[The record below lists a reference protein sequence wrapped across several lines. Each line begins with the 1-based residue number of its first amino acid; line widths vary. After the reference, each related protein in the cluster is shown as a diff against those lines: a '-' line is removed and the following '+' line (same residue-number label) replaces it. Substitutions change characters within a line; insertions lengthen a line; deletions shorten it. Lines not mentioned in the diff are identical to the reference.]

1 MNIDTNHGGEMMYL
15 KLEDP
20 SMFEDDSMKQP
31 QDHHANTDIY
41 EDSAILN
48 NLLNDEHFTTPI
60 DETTVP
66 DNANNIS
73 DTTCDYSDIAFGRTL
88 PIDPDSIQENNIID
102 SMTLTDYVN
111 LNSNELPYELIINDL
126 PHITRVENQ
135 LKLTLKFN
143 NLPKDTKKFVYLPTN
158 TISRQKFYLNSP
170 LQSLSQSIIDQT
182 LSINTFLLVNDEFL
196 LTSPKIVDVCMK
208 CVQREQRR
216 ASRRKSGLS
225 DNLLWCDNPRRS
237 AILFNDKQL
246 LKIENNEI
254 NLTTRIVCYCR
265 HHKAN
270 EGFKILIVITD
281 PTDNNKILAK
291 NFTSSI
297 IITDRKPSSITNK
310 TDLDLLTDSVPTL
323 SNFTNSRNSSNN
335 ITTTTTTMTNLP
347 KKYIPS
353 PNSLSETGGSES
365 FTSEYVSATY
375 QDYSSSATTADFL
388 PRQDSMNFNN
398 IPFSTSGTTNTAAA
412 TVVTNPRKR
421 SHLNITSSIPS
432 NPSFINDFN
441 QQFDST
447 HYFTGQQQQPDPNQ
461 PILQRVIPAKG
472 PTSGGIEVT
481 LLGSNFKDGLKVK
494 FGNNL
499 ALSTQCWNDSTMVTY
514 LPPTQS
520 PGQVI
525 VTIQDPD
532 NELIDDQ
539 DRSINSDPSL
549 LPFHNNNSTLQNS
562 IFTYTDETDRQL
574 IELALQIVGLKMNG
588 KLDDAR
594 NIAKKIVGT
603 GDNTN
608 DDPSPG
614 NSTNNNI
621 TNQYNYNN
629 ELNDENLIIQVIKS
643 MNRTTTHLSMCDTL
657 GRTLLHLATVNG
669 YYNLSLLLIKSGVH
683 LDVEDSFGF
692 TPLHFAAIG
701 GDYKVIN
708 LLLSCKAHINLK
720 DNKHQT
726 PRQMFINNNFI
737 SKTKDSYFKIISLF
751 DKYEDKISNIDKLSR
766 ISSHSSMDSSI
777 FNEDMNENAQMIGI
791 NHIQNQPIRKN
802 SDDDD
807 DAISYVSDCD
817 LEDNIS
823 FSENESDDIA
833 ISQRAT
839 AASIDTTSQVP
850 RLETTIDET
859 SEEAN
864 NATKRQS
871 LWGRMLTHL
880 NDDLPSY
887 DDLFPR
893 LNSKTTDDL
902 KINEPT
908 NVMTIQDNDSSQ
920 DTHIGSSTSED
931 DEEDL
936 IQVKLNKFFIKQ
948 KKTFQNDNMLLF
960 FWIPLTLL
968 LLTFVLFN
976 SFYQGNDSSIIN
988 KSTDIIRGYIMV
1000 GLGKIWL
1007 GNQRMK
1013 NYVTENLNNFP
1024 TTKKLNDLIVG

>member
-1 MNIDTNHGGEMMYL
+1 
-15 KLEDP
+15 
-20 SMFEDDSMKQP
+20 
-31 QDHHANTDIY
+31 
-41 EDSAILN
+41 
-48 NLLNDEHFTTPI
+48 
-60 DETTVP
+60 
-66 DNANNIS
+66 
-73 DTTCDYSDIAFGRTL
+73 
-88 PIDPDSIQENNIID
+88 
-102 SMTLTDYVN
+102 
-111 LNSNELPYELIINDL
+111 
-126 PHITRVENQ
+126 
-135 LKLTLKFN
+135 
-143 NLPKDTKKFVYLPTN
+143 
-158 TISRQKFYLNSP
+158 
-170 LQSLSQSIIDQT
+170 
-182 LSINTFLLVNDEFL
+182 
-196 LTSPKIVDVCMK
+196 MK

-246 LKIENNEI
+246 LKLDKSSTNNNSDEI
-254 NLTTRIVCYCR
+254 SLTTRIVCYCR

-270 EGFKILIVITD
+270 EGFKILFIVTD
-281 PTDNNKILAK
+281 PASNNKIVAK
-291 NFTSSI
+291 KITSPI
-297 IITDRKPSSITNK
+297 IITDRKPNSINTINNNK
-310 TDLDLLTDSVPTL
+310 TDLDLLTESVPTL
-323 SNFTNSRNSSNN
+323 SNFTGSTSRNSSNN
-335 ITTTTTTMTNLP
+335 ITTSSMTSNVQ

-388 PRQDSMNFNN
+388 PRQDSINFNN
-398 IPFSTSGTTNTAAA
+398 MTFSTNNNNNNTL
-412 TVVTNPRKR
+412 NPRKR
-421 SHLNITSSIPS
+421 SHLNITSSISS

-441 QQFDST
+441 QPFDST
-447 HYFTGQQQQPDPNQ
+447 QYYTQHQQQSQQPDPNQ

-532 NELIDDQ
+532 DDMIMETDTSMLQ
-539 DRSINSDPSL
+539 HLNN
-549 LPFHNNNSTLQNS
+549 NNNSSLQNS

-594 NIAKKIVGT
+594 NIAKKIVGS

-614 NSTNNNI
+614 TSSTNNDI
-621 TNQYNYNN
+621 TNQYNYNT
-629 ELNDENLIIQVIKS
+629 ELNDENLIIKVIKS
-643 MNRTTTHLSMCDTL
+643 MNKTTTHLSMCDTI
-657 GRTLLHLATVNG
+657 GRTLLHLAALSG

-683 LDVEDSFGF
+683 LDIEDSFGF

-701 GDYKVIN
+701 GDYNVIN
-708 LLLSCKAHINLK
+708 LLINFKAHIDLTNN
-720 DNKHQT
+720 NKHST
-726 PRQMFINNNFI
+726 PRQVFINNFNE
-737 SKTKDSYFKIISLF
+737 TTNDSYSKIISLF
-751 DKYEDKISNIDKLSR
+751 DKYEEKISNNDKLSR
-766 ISSHSSMDSSI
+766 ISSHSSIDSSI
-777 FNEDMNENAQMIGI
+777 FNEEMNENAKMIGTK
-791 NHIQNQPIRKN
+791 HFQNNEIENENKN
-802 SDDDD
+802 DDDVISYISDCDFEDNVSFSENDSDNNDDKSHNDSASIVTTPQIPKLETTTNNTSDDDD
-807 DAISYVSDCD
+807 S
-817 LEDNIS
+817 
-823 FSENESDDIA
+823 
-833 ISQRAT
+833 
-839 AASIDTTSQVP
+839 
-850 RLETTIDET
+850 
-859 SEEAN
+859 
-864 NATKRQS
+864 TKRQS
-871 LWGRMLTHL
+871 LWGRMLNHL

-887 DDLFPR
+887 DDLFPK
-893 LNSKTTDDL
+893 LNGKTNDDL
-902 KINEPT
+902 KVIETT
-908 NVMTIQDNDSSQ
+908 NVTTTQDNESSQ

-931 DEEDL
+931 DEDDL

-968 LLTFVLFN
+968 LLTFVMFN

-988 KSTDIIRGYIMV
+988 KSTDMIKGYIMV

>member
-1 MNIDTNHGGEMMYL
+1 MMYL

-20 SMFEDDSMKQP
+20 SMFDESAKQ
-31 QDHHANTDIY
+31 QQNNNNSTDIY

-48 NLLNDEHFTTPI
+48 HLLNDEHFTTPMNDTI
-60 DETTVP
+60 IPSTTNTP
-66 DNANNIS
+66 HDNNN
-73 DTTCDYSDIAFGRTL
+73 DNEDVTFGRTL

-102 SMTLTDYVN
+102 LMTLTDYVN
-111 LNSNELPYELIINDL
+111 LNTNDLPCELIINDL
-126 PHITRVENQ
+126 PQITRVENQ

-143 NLPKDTKKFVYLPTN
+143 NLPQDKQFVYLPTN

-170 LQSLSQSIIDQT
+170 LQSLSQNLINST
-182 LSINTFLLVNDEFL
+182 LIINTYLLVNDEFL

-237 AILFNDKQL
+237 AILFNDKQF
-246 LKIENNEI
+246 LKLDKSNNDNNNNNEI
-254 NLTTRIVCYCR
+254 SLTTRIVCYCR

-270 EGFKILIVITD
+270 EGFKILFIITD
-281 PTDNNKILAK
+281 PANNNKIVAK

-297 IITDRKPSSITNK
+297 IITDRKPTSSSTNK
-310 TDLDLLTDSVPTL
+310 TDLDLLTESVPTL
-323 SNFTNSRNSSNN
+323 SNFTGSRNSSNN
-335 ITTTTTTMTNLP
+335 TAITTTTNIP

-398 IPFSTSGTTNTAAA
+398 MTFSGNTTTA
-412 TVVTNPRKR
+412 TNPRKR
-421 SHLNITSSIPS
+421 SHLNFTSSISS

-441 QQFDST
+441 QPFDST
-447 HYFTGQQQQPDPNQ
+447 QYYTQQQQPDPNQ

-525 VTIQDPD
+525 VTVQDPD
-532 NELIDDQ
+532 DDMIMET
-539 DRSINSDPSL
+539 DASM
-549 LPFHNNNSTLQNS
+549 LPFNNNNSSLQNS

-594 NIAKKIVGT
+594 NIAKKIVGS
-603 GDNTN
+603 GDNNAN

-614 NSTNNNI
+614 TSTSNDI
-621 TNQYNYNN
+621 TNQYNYNT
-629 ELNDENLIIQVIKS
+629 ELNDEILIIQVLKS
-643 MNRTTTHLSMCDTL
+643 MNKTTTHLSMCDTI
-657 GRTLLHLATVNG
+657 GRTLLHLAALSG
-669 YYNLSLLLIKSGVH
+669 YYNLSLLLIKSGVR
-683 LDVEDSFGF
+683 LDIEDSFGF
-692 TPLHFAAIG
+692 TPLHFAAVG
-701 GDYKVIN
+701 GDYNVIN
-708 LLLSCKAHINLK
+708 LLINCKGHIDLK
-720 DNKHQT
+720 DNKHST
-726 PRQMFINNNFI
+726 PREIFSNNF
-737 SKTKDSYFKIISLF
+737 SEKTNNSYSKIISLF
-751 DKYEDKISNIDKLSR
+751 DKYEDKISNNDKLSR
-766 ISSHSSMDSSI
+766 ISSHSSIDSSI
-777 FNEDMNENAQMIGI
+777 FNAEMNENAEMIGTK
-791 NHIQNQPIRKN
+791 HIQHKN
-802 SDDDD
+802 FENDDS

-817 LEDNIS
+817 FEDNVS
-823 FSENESDDIA
+823 FSENESGNDEEPQND
-833 ISQRAT
+833 
-839 AASIDTTSQVP
+839 AASIVTTPQLP
-850 RLETTIDET
+850 KLETPTNDS
-859 SEEAN
+859 SEDDDT
-864 NATKRQS
+864 TKRQS
-871 LWGRMLTHL
+871 LWGRMLNHL

-887 DDLFPR
+887 DDLFPK
-893 LNSKTTDDL
+893 LNGKTTDDL
-902 KINEPT
+902 KVVEIT
-908 NVMTIQDNDSSQ
+908 NVTTQESESSR

-931 DEEDL
+931 DEDDL

-968 LLTFVLFN
+968 LLTFVMFN

-988 KSTDIIRGYIMV
+988 KSTDMIKGYIMV